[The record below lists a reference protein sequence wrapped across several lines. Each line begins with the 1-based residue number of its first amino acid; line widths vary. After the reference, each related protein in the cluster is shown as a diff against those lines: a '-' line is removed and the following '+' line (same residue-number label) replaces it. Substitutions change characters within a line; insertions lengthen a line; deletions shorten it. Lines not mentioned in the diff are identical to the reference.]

1 MQCKTRG
8 ESGKKMRDNIF
19 GLGTTD
25 FVGQV
30 AGKHLVGIQVI
41 GIRIIP
47 DAVHFPVFSCRNFNR
62 GYFRDTAVYCRRS

>member
-1 MQCKTRG
+1 
-8 ESGKKMRDNIF
+8 
-19 GLGTTD
+19 
-25 FVGQV
+25 
-30 AGKHLVGIQVI
+30 LVGIQVI